1 MSPVILIKCLKLFD
15 KKIEYQ
21 AIRSNGPGGQHVNKV
36 STAIILKYDLNV
48 HNYPEWFLKSIK
60 MNAKNAQLSSKNI
73 ITIKS
78 NRFRSQLKNKRN
90 ATDRLISLLKR
101 SSKRKK
107 SRKKTLPTKKSIET
121 RLLRKKINSKKK
133 ILRKKPDFDD

>member
-1 MSPVILIKCLKLFD
+1 MFD

-36 STAIILKYDLNV
+36 STAIILKYNLNV

-60 MNAKNAQLSSKNI
+60 INANNAQLSNKNI

-78 NRFRSQLKNKRN
+78 NRFRSQLKNKRD
-90 ATDRLISLLKR
+90 ATKRLISLLER
-101 SSKRKK
+101 SSKKKK
-107 SRKKTLPTKKSIET
+107 SRKKTLPTKRSIET

-133 ILRKKPDFDD
+133 ILRKKPGFSD

>member
-1 MSPVILIKCLKLFD
+1 MIDIANGIKIFD

-21 AIRSNGPGGQHVNKV
+21 AIRSNGPGGQNVNKV
-36 STAIILKYDLNV
+36 STAIILKYNLNV

-60 MNAKNAQLSSKNI
+60 INVNNAQLSNKNI

-78 NRFRSQLKNKRN
+78 NRFRSQLKNKRD
-90 ATDRLISLLKR
+90 ATNRLISLLKR

-107 SRKKTLPTKKSIET
+107 IRKKTLPTKKSIET

>member
-1 MSPVILIKCLKLFD
+1 MIEIDKGIKLFD

-36 STAIILKYDLNV
+36 STAIILKYNLNV
-48 HNYPEWFLKSIK
+48 HDYPEWFLKSIK
-60 MNAKNAQLSSKNI
+60 INAKNAQLSSKNI

-78 NRFRSQLKNKRN
+78 NRFRSQLKNKRD
-90 ATDRLISLLKR
+90 ATSRLISLLNR
-101 SSKRKK
+101 SALRKK

-121 RLLRKKINSKKK
+121 RLLKKRINSKRK
-133 ILRKKPDFDD
+133 ILRKKPNIDD

>member
-1 MSPVILIKCLKLFD
+1 MIDIANGIKLFD

-21 AIRSNGPGGQHVNKV
+21 AIRSSGPGGQNVNKV
-36 STAIILKYDLNV
+36 STAIILKYNLNA

-60 MNAKNAQLSSKNI
+60 INANNAQLSNKNI

-78 NRFRSQLKNKRN
+78 NRFRSQLKNKRD
-90 ATDRLISLLKR
+90 ATNRLISLLKR

-121 RLLRKKINSKKK
+121 RLFRKKINSKKK

>member
-1 MSPVILIKCLKLFD
+1 MIEIDKGIKLFD

-36 STAIILKYDLNV
+36 STAIILKYNLNV

-78 NRFRSQLKNKRN
+78 NRFRSQLKNKRD
-90 ATDRLISLLKR
+90 ATNRLISLLKI
-101 SSKRKK
+101 STKRKK
-107 SRKKTLPTKKSIET
+107 VRKRTIPTKRSIEI
-121 RLLRKKINSKKK
+121 RLLRKKINSQKK
-133 ILRKKPDFDD
+133 ILRKKPDIND

>member
-1 MSPVILIKCLKLFD
+1 LIDIANGIKLFD

-21 AIRSNGPGGQHVNKV
+21 AIRSNGPGGQNVNKV
-36 STAIILKYDLNV
+36 STAIILKYNLNV

-78 NRFRSQLKNKRN
+78 NRFRSQLKNKRD
-90 ATDRLISLLKR
+90 ATNRLISLLKI
-101 SSKRKK
+101 SSKREKV
-107 SRKKTLPTKKSIET
+107 RKRTIPTKRSIEI
-121 RLLRKKINSKKK
+121 RLLRKKINSQKK
-133 ILRKKPDFDD
+133 ILRKKPDIND

>member
-1 MSPVILIKCLKLFD
+1 MINIDNGIKLFD
-15 KKIEYQ
+15 EKIKFQ

-36 STAIILKYDLNV
+36 STAIILKYNLNV

-60 MNAKNAQLSSKNI
+60 IHAHNAQLSNKNI

-78 NRFRSQLKNKRN
+78 NRFRSQLKNKKD
-90 ATDRLISLLKR
+90 ATSRLISLLKR
-101 SSKRKK
+101 SSIKEK
-107 SRKKTLPTKKSIET
+107 SRKRTVPTKKSIET

>member
-1 MSPVILIKCLKLFD
+1 MIEIDKGIKLFD

-36 STAIILKYDLNV
+36 STAIILKYNLNV

-60 MNAKNAQLSSKNI
+60 INAKNAQLSSKNI

-78 NRFRSQLKNKRN
+78 NRFRSQLKNKRD
-90 ATDRLISLLKR
+90 ATNRLISLLKI

-107 SRKKTLPTKKSIET
+107 VRKRTIPTKRSIEI
-121 RLLRKKINSKKK
+121 RLLRKKINSQKK
-133 ILRKKPDFDD
+133 ILRKKPDIND

>member
-1 MSPVILIKCLKLFD
+1 MIDIANGIKLFD

-36 STAIILKYDLNV
+36 STAIILKYNLNI

-60 MNAKNAQLSSKNI
+60 INSKNAQLSSKNI

-78 NRFRSQLKNKRN
+78 NRFRSQLKNKRD
-90 ATDRLISLLKR
+90 ATSRLISLLKR
-101 SSKRKK
+101 SSIRKK
-107 SRKKTLPTKKSIET
+107 NRKKTLPTKKSIET
-121 RLLRKKINSKKK
+121 RLLKKRMNSKKK
-133 ILRKKPDFDD
+133 ILRKNPSIDD

>member
-1 MSPVILIKCLKLFD
+1 MIEIDKGIKLFD

-36 STAIILKYDLNV
+36 STAIILKYNLNV

-78 NRFRSQLKNKRN
+78 NRFRSQLKNKRD
-90 ATDRLISLLKR
+90 ATNRLISLLKV

-107 SRKKTLPTKKSIET
+107 VRKRTIPTKRSIEI
-121 RLLRKKINSKKK
+121 RLLRKKVNSQKK
-133 ILRKKPDFDD
+133 ILRKKPDIND

>member
-1 MSPVILIKCLKLFD
+1 MIDIANGIKIFD
-15 KKIEYQ
+15 KKIKYQ

-36 STAIILKYDLNV
+36 STAIILKYNLNV

-60 MNAKNAQLSSKNI
+60 INVNNAQLSNKNI

-78 NRFRSQLKNKRN
+78 NRFRSQLKNKRD
-90 ATDRLISLLKR
+90 ATNRLISLLKR

-121 RLLRKKINSKKK
+121 RLLKKKINSKKK

>member
-1 MSPVILIKCLKLFD
+1 MIDIANGIKLFD

-21 AIRSNGPGGQHVNKV
+21 AIRSNGPGGQNVNKV
-36 STAIILKYDLNV
+36 STAIILKYNLNV
-48 HNYPEWFLKSIK
+48 HNYPEWFLKSVKI
-60 MNAKNAQLSSKNI
+60 NSNNAQLSNKNI

-78 NRFRSQLKNKRN
+78 NRFRSQLKNKRD
-90 ATDRLISLLKR
+90 ATNRLISLLKR

-121 RLLRKKINSKKK
+121 RLLRKRINSKKK
-133 ILRKKPDFDD
+133 VLRKKPDFDD

>member
-1 MSPVILIKCLKLFD
+1 MIDIANGIKLFD

-60 MNAKNAQLSSKNI
+60 INANNAQLSSKNI

-133 ILRKKPDFDD
+133 ILRKKPDLDD

>member
-1 MSPVILIKCLKLFD
+1 MIDINNGIKLFD

-36 STAIILKYDLNV
+36 STAIIIKYNLNI

-60 MNAKNAQLSSKNI
+60 INSKNAQLSSKNI

-78 NRFRSQLKNKRN
+78 NRFRSQLKNKRD
-90 ATDRLISLLKR
+90 ATSRLISLLKR
-101 SSKRKK
+101 SSIRKK
-107 SRKKTLPTKKSIET
+107 NRKKTLPTKKSIET
-121 RLLRKKINSKKK
+121 RLLKKRMNSKKK
-133 ILRKKPDFDD
+133 ILRKNPSIDD

>member
-1 MSPVILIKCLKLFD
+1 MIEIDKGIKLFD

-36 STAIILKYDLNV
+36 STAIILKYNLNV

-78 NRFRSQLKNKRN
+78 NRFRSQLKNKRD
-90 ATDRLISLLKR
+90 ATNRLISLLKI
-101 SSKRKK
+101 SSRRKK
-107 SRKKTLPTKKSIET
+107 VRKRTIPTKRSIEI
-121 RLLRKKINSKKK
+121 RLLRKKINSQKK
-133 ILRKKPDFDD
+133 ILRKKPDIND

>member
-1 MSPVILIKCLKLFD
+1 MIEIDKGIKLFD

-36 STAIILKYDLNV
+36 STAIILKYNLNV

-78 NRFRSQLKNKRN
+78 NRFRSQLKNKRD
-90 ATDRLISLLKR
+90 ATNRLISLLKI

-107 SRKKTLPTKKSIET
+107 VRKRTIPTKRSIEI
-121 RLLRKKINSKKK
+121 RLLRKKINSQKK
-133 ILRKKPDFDD
+133 ILRKKPDIND

>member
-1 MSPVILIKCLKLFD
+1 MIDIANGIKLFD

-60 MNAKNAQLSSKNI
+60 VNANNAQLSNKNI

-133 ILRKKPDFDD
+133 ILRKKPDLDD

>member
-1 MSPVILIKCLKLFD
+1 MIEIDRGIILFD

-36 STAIILKYDLNV
+36 STAIILKYNLNV
-48 HNYPEWFLKSIK
+48 HDYPEWFLKSIK
-60 MNAKNAQLSSKNI
+60 INAKNAQLSSKNI

-78 NRFRSQLKNKRN
+78 NRFRSQLKNKRD
-90 ATDRLISLLKR
+90 ATNRLISLLKV

-107 SRKKTLPTKKSIET
+107 VRKRTIPTKRSIET
-121 RLLRKKINSKKK
+121 RLLRKKINSQKK
-133 ILRKKPDFDD
+133 ILRKKPDIND

>member
-1 MSPVILIKCLKLFD
+1 MIIIADGIKLFD

-21 AIRSNGPGGQHVNKV
+21 ATRSNGPGGQHVNKV
-36 STAIILKYDLNV
+36 STAIILKYNLNV

-60 MNAKNAQLSSKNI
+60 INANNSQLSNKNI

-78 NRFRSQLKNKRN
+78 NRFRSQLKNKRD
-90 ATDRLISLLKR
+90 ATNRLISLLKR

-121 RLLRKKINSKKK
+121 RLLKKKINSKKK

>member
-1 MSPVILIKCLKLFD
+1 MIDIANGIKLFD

-21 AIRSNGPGGQHVNKV
+21 AIRSNGPGGQNVNKV
-36 STAIILKYDLNV
+36 STAIILKYNLNV

-60 MNAKNAQLSSKNI
+60 INANNAQLSNKNI
-73 ITIKS
+73 LTIKS
-78 NRFRSQLKNKRN
+78 NRFRSQLKNKRD
-90 ATDRLISLLKR
+90 ATNRLISLLKR

-133 ILRKKPDFDD
+133 VLRKKPVFDD

>member
-1 MSPVILIKCLKLFD
+1 MIDIADGIKLFD

-36 STAIILKYDLNV
+36 STAIILKYNLNI

-60 MNAKNAQLSSKNI
+60 INSKNAQLSSKNI

-78 NRFRSQLKNKRN
+78 NRFRSQLKNKRD
-90 ATDRLISLLKR
+90 ATSRLISLLKR
-101 SSKRKK
+101 SSIRKK
-107 SRKKTLPTKKSIET
+107 NRKKTLPTKKSIET
-121 RLLRKKINSKKK
+121 RLLKKRMNSKKK
-133 ILRKKPDFDD
+133 ILRKNPSIDD

>member
-1 MSPVILIKCLKLFD
+1 MIDIANGIKLFD

-36 STAIILKYDLNV
+36 STAIILKYNLNV

-60 MNAKNAQLSSKNI
+60 INANNAQLSNKNI

-78 NRFRSQLKNKRN
+78 NRFRSQLKNKRD
-90 ATDRLISLLKR
+90 ATKRLISLLER

-121 RLLRKKINSKKK
+121 RLLRKKINSRKK

>member
-1 MSPVILIKCLKLFD
+1 MIDIANGIKLFD

-21 AIRSNGPGGQHVNKV
+21 AIRSNGPGGQNVNKV
-36 STAIILKYDLNV
+36 STAIILKYNLNV

-78 NRFRSQLKNKRN
+78 NRFRSQLKNKRD
-90 ATDRLISLLKR
+90 ATNRLISLLKI
-101 SSKRKK
+101 SSKREKV
-107 SRKKTLPTKKSIET
+107 RKRTIPTKRSIEI
-121 RLLRKKINSKKK
+121 RLLRKKINSQKK
-133 ILRKKPDFDD
+133 ILRKKPDIND

>member
-1 MSPVILIKCLKLFD
+1 MIDIANGIKLFD

-36 STAIILKYDLNV
+36 STAIILKYNLNV

-60 MNAKNAQLSSKNI
+60 INANNAQLSNKNI

-78 NRFRSQLKNKRN
+78 NRFRSQLKNKRD
-90 ATDRLISLLKR
+90 ATNRLISLLKR

-121 RLLRKKINSKKK
+121 RLLKKKINSKKK

>member
-1 MSPVILIKCLKLFD
+1 MIDIADGIKLFD

-36 STAIILKYDLNV
+36 STAIILKYNLNV

-60 MNAKNAQLSSKNI
+60 INANNSQLSNKNI

-78 NRFRSQLKNKRN
+78 NRFRSQLKNKRD
-90 ATDRLISLLKR
+90 ATNRLISLLKV

-107 SRKKTLPTKKSIET
+107 VRKRTIPTKRSIEI
-121 RLLRKKINSKKK
+121 RLLRKKINSQKKK
-133 ILRKKPDFDD
+133 LRKKPDIND

>member
-1 MSPVILIKCLKLFD
+1 MIEIDKGIKLFD

-36 STAIILKYDLNV
+36 STAIILKYNLNI

-60 MNAKNAQLSSKNI
+60 INAKNAQLSSKNI

-78 NRFRSQLKNKRN
+78 NRFRSQLKNKRD
-90 ATDRLISLLKR
+90 ATNRLISLLKI

-107 SRKKTLPTKKSIET
+107 VRKRTIPTKRSIEI

-133 ILRKKPDFDD
+133 ILRKKPDIND

>member
-1 MSPVILIKCLKLFD
+1 MIDIANGIKIFS

-36 STAIILKYDLNV
+36 STAIILRYNLNI

-60 MNAKNAQLSSKNI
+60 TNANSAQLSNKNI

-78 NRFRSQLKNKRN
+78 NRFRSQLKNKRD
-90 ATDRLISLLKR
+90 ATKRLISLLKR
-101 SSKRKK
+101 SSKREK
-107 SRKKTLPTKKSIET
+107 SRKRTLPTKKSIET

-133 ILRKKPDFDD
+133 ILSKKPDFDD

>member
-1 MSPVILIKCLKLFD
+1 LIDIANGIKLFD

-60 MNAKNAQLSSKNI
+60 INANNAQLSNKNI

-78 NRFRSQLKNKRN
+78 NRFRSQLKNKRE

-101 SSKRKK
+101 SSKRKR

>member
-1 MSPVILIKCLKLFD
+1 MIDIADGIKLFS

-36 STAIILKYDLNV
+36 STAIILKYNLNA
-48 HNYPEWFLKSIK
+48 HNYPDWFLKSIK
-60 MNAKNAQLSSKNI
+60 INANNAQLSKENI

-78 NRFRSQLKNKRN
+78 NRYRSQLKNKRD
-90 ATDRLISLLKR
+90 ATSRLISLLKR

-107 SRKKTLPTKKSIET
+107 IRKKTLPTNKSIET
-121 RLLRKKINSKKK
+121 RLLKKKINSKKK

>member
-1 MSPVILIKCLKLFD
+1 MIDIADGIKLFD

-36 STAIILKYDLNV
+36 STAIILKYNLNI

-60 MNAKNAQLSSKNI
+60 INSKNAQLSSKNI

-78 NRFRSQLKNKRN
+78 NRFRSQLKNKRD
-90 ATDRLISLLKR
+90 ATSRLISLLKR
-101 SSKRKK
+101 SSIRKK
-107 SRKKTLPTKKSIET
+107 NRKKTLPTKKSIET
-121 RLLRKKINSKKK
+121 RLLKKRINSKKK
-133 ILRKKPDFDD
+133 ILRKKPNIDD

>member
-1 MSPVILIKCLKLFD
+1 MIDIADGIKLFD

-36 STAIILKYDLNV
+36 STAIILKYNLNV

-60 MNAKNAQLSSKNI
+60 TNANSAQLSNKNI

-78 NRFRSQLKNKRN
+78 NRFRSQLKNKRD
-90 ATDRLISLLKR
+90 ATKRLISLLKR
-101 SSKRKK
+101 SSKKKKGRK
-107 SRKKTLPTKKSIET
+107 RTLPTKKSIET